1 MIMSTNPT
9 LSMGLQLPAR
19 QSLRMIVVT
28 FVAIGCLLVLP
39 ISTAFWLAA
48 PSLVRRV
55 QIRHNSKF
63 RPETVHLSS
72 ASRTAL
78 PIDFWHGPK
87 YNVSLLIIDHY
98 DSFTYNLFDYFSQ
111 LLVVPPTVITKDA
124 FDEFRPEDW
133 SHIDGI
139 ILSPGPGT
147 PYEQPLLSHQA
158 ITRNPHL
165 PILGVCLG
173 HQLLAINYGATVDKA
188 PNPIHGQDHLI
199 TLESHATIS
208 SNSLIFQGLPEAFRA
223 VRYHSLAVYDLPQ
236 SLQVTARSLDDGV
249 VQALQHSKNPHF
261 GVQFHPESIG
271 TECGMAIVEN
281 FCLVVQKHK
290 KKENQG
296 VRRTRLSSRE
306 DNSVPGVVAKSLKA
320 ASAFAEPRFRV
331 VVHPF
336 QTPTVKPED
345 MFHALYRDSP
355 HCMWLDS
362 SSSSLER
369 GTLDI
374 LAAPSFPHDLFEYQ
388 YDQVSHGGTDIL
400 TQLEDS
406 LFGVDS
412 GRHINETR
420 RSAAIEVAL
429 ALELSGPI
437 TFQLDNGME
446 DLLPFAYRGGFLGY
460 LGYEVRYDTVRHLH
474 HAKKDAS
481 FRNPGATGRQSSA
494 SIKSG
499 TPTAAFFLARNSL
512 VFHHPTDKWYMVSL
526 LEKEEE
532 PSDAF
537 LWMQATKSRIA
548 QLTKVDEAPYPC
560 LSAERDTLQL
570 KPNRPRN
577 MYLKDIARCHK
588 LICEGQSYELCLTNQ
603 LEAWVPENR
612 STWDLYRILRR
623 RNPAPYSA
631 FFRWQQKNSSA
642 RHPMELSICCSSPE
656 RFMSV
661 KRQKLHPENPMVLQA
676 EAKPI
681 KGTEARVIPED
692 GVRLNDAETREDE
705 RRARTLELSTKN
717 RAENLMIVDL
727 LRNDMSRVCQIGSVH
742 VPKLMAIE
750 SFQTVHQ
757 MVSTIRGILSEVEGS
772 NYSPRSPTYFDL
784 LRASFPG
791 GSMTGAPKFR
801 TMELLEELERG
812 VERGPYSGSLGYL
825 SVNGCMDMNII
836 IRSAVVIKGSG
847 AQRVC
852 IGAGGAIT
860 VLSKSN
866 DEYEE
871 MLLKTRAVAE
881 AVQIWHGGSS

>member
-1 MIMSTNPT
+1 
-9 LSMGLQLPAR
+9 MGLNCK
-19 QSLRMIVVT
+19 S
-28 FVAIGCLLVLP
+28 G
-39 ISTAFWLAA
+39 
-48 PSLVRRV
+48 
-55 QIRHNSKF
+55 
-63 RPETVHLSS
+63 PETAHPSS
-72 ASRTAL
+72 ASLAT
-78 PIDFWHGPK
+78 PIDSWHGRK

-98 DSFTYNLFDYFSQ
+98 DSFTYNLYDYFSQ
-111 LLVVPPTVITKDA
+111 LLVVPPTVITKDS

-173 HQLLAINYGATVDKA
+173 HQLLGINYGATVNKA
-188 PNPIHGQDHLI
+188 PKPIHGQDHLI

-208 SNSLIFQGLPEAFRA
+208 SDSLIFQGLPLAFRA
-223 VRYHSLAVYDLPQ
+223 VRYHSLAVYDIPE

-261 GVQFHPESIG
+261 GVQFHPESIA

-281 FCLVVQKHK
+281 FCLVVQQHK
-290 KKENQG
+290 EEKNIGQRMG
-296 VRRTRLSSRE
+296 MIRLASTEKRY
-306 DNSVPGVVAKSLKA
+306 VPGVVAPNA

-345 MFHALYRDSP
+345 VFHALYQDSP
-355 HCMWLDS
+355 RAIWLDS
-362 SSSSLER
+362 SSSSMER
-369 GTLDI
+369 GMLDI
-374 LAAPSFPHDLFEYQ
+374 LAAPSFTHDLFEYQ
-388 YDQVSHGGTDIL
+388 YDQVGHGGTDIL
-400 TQLEDS
+400 TQLEDA

-412 GRHINETR
+412 SLQPKQSR

-429 ALELSGPI
+429 ALDLSGPI
-437 TFQLDNGME
+437 TFQFDKGM
-446 DLLPFAYRGGFLGY
+446 DGVLPFEYRGGFLGY
-460 LGYEVRYDTVRHLH
+460 LGYEVRYDTMRHLNQVD
-474 HAKKDAS
+474 KEAS
-481 FRNPGATGRQSSA
+481 FTSTGTARRPSSA
-494 SIKSG
+494 SIESR

-512 VFHHPTDKWYMVSL
+512 VFHHPTDTWYMVSL
-526 LEKEEE
+526 LEKGEE

-537 LWMQATKSRIA
+537 LWMQATKSRMA
-548 QLTKVDEAPYPC
+548 QLTKIAEAPYSIFTPD
-560 LSAERDTLQL
+560 RDTLQL
-570 KPNRPRN
+570 KPNRSRQ
-577 MYLKDIARCHK
+577 MYLEDIARCHE
-588 LICEGQSYELCLTNQ
+588 LIREGQSYEVCLTNQ

-612 STWDLYRILRR
+612 PTWDLYRILRR

-631 FFRWQQKNSSA
+631 FFRWQQKDISA
-642 RHPMELSICCSSPE
+642 EQPMELSICCSSPE

-661 KRQKLHPENPMVLQA
+661 TRQMLHSENRIVLQA

-681 KGTEARVIPED
+681 KGTEARVLPGD
-692 GVRLNDAETREDE
+692 GVRLNDAEKREDE
-705 RRARTLELSTKN
+705 RRALSLELSTKN

-727 LRNDMSRVCQIGSVH
+727 LRNDMNRVCQIGSVH

-757 MVSTIRGILSEVEGS
+757 MVSTIRGTLCELEGS
-772 NYSPRSPTYFDL
+772 SYSPRSPTYFDL

-836 IRSAVVIKGSG
+836 IRSAVVIKGG
-847 AQRVC
+847 GVQRVR

-860 VLSKSN
+860 VLSESN

-871 MLLKTRAVAE
+871 MLLKSRAVAE
-881 AVQIWHGGSS
+881 AVQIWLGIQVGDPREGHEEVGNQKES